1 MSISYF
7 RTAETL
13 ITGSGS
19 IAQIGEQAKKLNASK
34 IIIVTDKVIRQTG
47 LLSKVLEPLKAAEI
61 EVDLIDDVVPEP
73 PFENL
78 EEMIIKIEGK
88 GYDLLVGVG
97 GGSALDITKV
107 LSIMLT
113 NKGDIRDK
121 VGIEKVEKP
130 GVPTILVPTT
140 AGTGSE
146 VTFNAIFTDTRDQVK
161 KGIVSPYLLPKVAIV
176 DPELTLTVPPA
187 VTAATGMDA
196 LVHAVESYTA
206 IRADELTD
214 GIALQAIKL
223 ISRSLRTAVYNGKDL
238 KAREDM
244 VMGSLLAG
252 ISLGNAGVGAVHA
265 LAYPLGG
272 KYKVPHGVANSLL
285 LPFVMKYNAVA
296 DLEKF
301 AEVAKAMG
309 ENVNGLSLREV
320 ANCAVQALA
329 QLSEDVGIPASL
341 KDVGV
346 AFSDIPALAEEASK
360 VERLLSNNPRWLSV
374 KEIQKIYEEA
384 YGTVETTTL
393 IPVQA

>member
-1 MSISYF
+1 MTISYF

-13 ITGSGS
+13 VTGSGS
-19 IAQIGEQAKKLNASK
+19 ISKIGEEAKKLNATK
-34 IIIVTDKVIRQTG
+34 VIIITDKVIRQTG
-47 LLSKVLEPLKAAEI
+47 LLSKVINPLEEAGLATDI
-61 EVDLIDDVVPEP
+61 IDDVVPEP

-78 EEMIIKIEGK
+78 EQMITQIEGK

-97 GGSALDITKV
+97 GGSALDIAKV

-113 NKGDIRDK
+113 NNEDVRDL
-121 VGIEKVEKP
+121 VGIEKVKNP

-140 AGTGSE
+140 SGTGSE
-146 VTFNAIFTDTRDQVK
+146 VTYNAIFTDIRDKVK

-176 DPELTLTVPPA
+176 DPELTLTVPPS

-206 IRADELTD
+206 IRAGELTD

-223 ISRSLRTAVYNGKDL
+223 ISGSIRKAVYNGKDL

-244 VMGSLLAG
+244 AMGSLLAG

-272 KYKVPHGVANSLL
+272 KFKVPHGVANSLL

-309 ENVNGLSLREV
+309 ENVDGLSLRES
-320 ANCAVQALA
+320 ADRAVQALA
-329 QLSEDVGIPASL
+329 QLSKDVGIPSSL
-341 KDVGV
+341 KEVGV
-346 AFSDIPALAEEASK
+346 TASDISDLAEEASK
-360 VERLLSNNPRWLSV
+360 IDRLLNNNPRWLTV
-374 KEIQKIYEEA
+374 KEIKKIYEEA
-384 YGTVETTTL
+384 YGSVEVPALATT
-393 IPVQA
+393 

>member
-1 MSISYF
+1 MTISYF
-7 RTAETL
+7 RTGETL
-13 ITGSGS
+13 VTGSGS
-19 IAQIGEQAKKLNASK
+19 ISKIGEEAKKLNATK
-34 IIIVTDKVIRQTG
+34 VIIITDKVIRQTG
-47 LLSKVLEPLKAAEI
+47 LLSKVINPLEEAGLATDI
-61 EVDLIDDVVPEP
+61 IDDVVPEP

-78 EEMIIKIEGK
+78 EQMITQIEGK

-97 GGSALDITKV
+97 GGSALDIAKV

-113 NKGDIRDK
+113 NNEDVRDL
-121 VGIEKVEKP
+121 VGIEKVKNP

-140 AGTGSE
+140 SGTGSE
-146 VTFNAIFTDTRDQVK
+146 VTYNAIFTDIRDKVK

-176 DPELTLTVPPA
+176 DPELTLTVPPS

-206 IRADELTD
+206 IRAGELTD

-223 ISRSLRTAVYNGKDL
+223 ISRSLRKAVYNGKDL

-244 VMGSLLAG
+244 AMGSLLAG

-272 KYKVPHGVANSLL
+272 KFKVPHGVANSLL

-309 ENVNGLSLREV
+309 ENVEGLSLRE
-320 ANCAVQALA
+320 AADRAVQALA
-329 QLSEDVGIPASL
+329 QLSKDVGIPSSL
-341 KDVGV
+341 KEVGV
-346 AFSDIPALAEEASK
+346 TASDISGLAEEASK
-360 VERLLSNNPRWLSV
+360 IDRLLNNNPRWLTV
-374 KEIQKIYEEA
+374 KEIKKIYEEA
-384 YGTVETTTL
+384 YGSVEIPALATT
-393 IPVQA
+393 

>member
-1 MSISYF
+1 MTISYF

-13 ITGSGS
+13 VTGSGS
-19 IAQIGEQAKKLNASK
+19 ISKIGEEAKKLNATK
-34 IIIVTDKVIRQTG
+34 VIIITDKVIRQTG
-47 LLSKVLEPLKAAEI
+47 LLSNVINPLEEAGLATDI
-61 EVDLIDDVVPEP
+61 IDDVVPEP

-78 EEMIIKIEGK
+78 EQMITQIEGK

-97 GGSALDITKV
+97 GGSALDIAKV

-113 NKGDIRDK
+113 NNEDVRDL
-121 VGIEKVEKP
+121 VGIEKVKNP

-140 AGTGSE
+140 SGTGSE
-146 VTFNAIFTDTRDQVK
+146 VTYNAIFTDIRDKVK

-176 DPELTLTVPPA
+176 DPELTLTVPPS

-206 IRADELTD
+206 IRAGELTD
-214 GIALQAIKL
+214 GSALQAIKL
-223 ISRSLRTAVYNGKDL
+223 ISRSLRKAVYNGKDL

-244 VMGSLLAG
+244 AMGSLLAG

-272 KYKVPHGVANSLL
+272 KFKVPHGVANSLL

-296 DLEKF
+296 DLVKF

-309 ENVNGLSLREV
+309 ENVEGLSLRE
-320 ANCAVQALA
+320 AADRAVQALA
-329 QLSEDVGIPASL
+329 QLSKDVGIPSSL
-341 KDVGV
+341 KEVGV
-346 AFSDIPALAEEASK
+346 TASDISDLAEEASK
-360 VERLLSNNPRWLSV
+360 IDRLLNNNPRWLTV
-374 KEIQKIYEEA
+374 KEIKKIYEEA
-384 YGTVETTTL
+384 YGSVEVPALATT
-393 IPVQA
+393 

>member
-1 MSISYF
+1 MTISYF

-13 ITGSGS
+13 VTGSGS
-19 IAQIGEQAKKLNASK
+19 ISKIGEEAKKLNATK
-34 IIIVTDKVIRQTG
+34 VIIITDKVIRQTG
-47 LLSKVLEPLKAAEI
+47 LLSKVINPLEEAGLATDI
-61 EVDLIDDVVPEP
+61 IDDVVPEP

-78 EEMIIKIEGK
+78 EQMITQIEGK

-97 GGSALDITKV
+97 GGSALDIAKV

-113 NKGDIRDK
+113 NHEDVRNL
-121 VGIEKVEKP
+121 VGIEKVKNA

-140 AGTGSE
+140 SGTGSE
-146 VTFNAIFTDTRDQVK
+146 VTYNAIFTDIRDKVK

-176 DPELTLTVPPA
+176 DPELTLTVPPS

-206 IRADELTD
+206 IRAGELTD

-223 ISRSLRTAVYNGKDL
+223 ISRSLRKAVYNGKDL

-244 VMGSLLAG
+244 AMGSLLAG

-272 KYKVPHGVANSLL
+272 KFKVPHGVANSLL

-309 ENVNGLSLREV
+309 ENVDGLSLRE
-320 ANCAVQALA
+320 AADCAVQALA
-329 QLSEDVGIPASL
+329 QLSKDVGIPSSL
-341 KDVGV
+341 KEVGV
-346 AFSDIPALAEEASK
+346 TASDISDLAEEASK
-360 VERLLSNNPRWLSV
+360 IDRLLNNNPRWLTV
-374 KEIQKIYEEA
+374 KEIKKIYEEA
-384 YGTVETTTL
+384 YGSVEVPALATT
-393 IPVQA
+393 

>member
-1 MSISYF
+1 MAISYF

-13 ITGSGS
+13 VTGSGS
-19 IAQIGEQAKKLNASK
+19 ISKIGEEAEKLNATK
-34 IIIVTDKVIRQTG
+34 VIIITDKVIRQTG
-47 LLSKVLEPLKAAEI
+47 LLSKVINPLEEAGLATDI
-61 EVDLIDDVVPEP
+61 IDDVVPEP

-78 EEMIIKIEGK
+78 EQMITQIDGK

-97 GGSALDITKV
+97 GGSALDIAKV

-113 NKGDIRDK
+113 NQEDVRDL
-121 VGIEKVEKP
+121 VGIEKVKNP

-140 AGTGSE
+140 SGTGSE
-146 VTFNAIFTDTRDQVK
+146 VTYNAIFTDIRDKVK

-176 DPELTLTVPPA
+176 DPELTLTVPPS

-206 IRADELTD
+206 IRAGELTD

-223 ISRSLRTAVYNGKDL
+223 ISRSLRKAVYNGKDL

-244 VMGSLLAG
+244 AMGSLLAG

-272 KYKVPHGVANSLL
+272 KFKVPHGVANSLL

-309 ENVNGLSLREV
+309 ENVEDLSLRE
-320 ANCAVQALA
+320 AADRAVQALA
-329 QLSEDVGIPASL
+329 QLSKDVGIPSSL
-341 KDVGV
+341 KEVGV
-346 AFSDIPALAEEASK
+346 TASDISDLAEEASK
-360 VERLLSNNPRWLSV
+360 IDRLLNNNPRWLTV
-374 KEIQKIYEEA
+374 KEIKKIYEEA
-384 YGTVETTTL
+384 YGSVEVPALATT
-393 IPVQA
+393 